1 MSIIAIFLF
10 PGLKM
15 ETIKCFRLSNKY
27 ECVLCIVIISFL
39 KQSKLGEDTKVMAGA
54 VKGEIWCKMDLGY
67 V

>member
-1 MSIIAIFLF
+1 
-10 PGLKM
+10 M
-15 ETIKCFRLSNKY
+15 ETIKSFRLSNKY

-39 KQSKLGEDTKVMAGA
+39 KRSKLGEDTQVMAGA